1 MYDFAQKC
9 LFLAQSFT
17 AEQIMKYTIPAIII
31 QYIKPRQASAQPV
44 IWVKWNYFCPQIRA
58 QRGADSTSA
67 RTSVIINAFPKK
79 SFFSS
84 FEMLGGSF
92 GNKALWS

>member
-44 IWVKWNYFCPQIRA
+44 
-58 QRGADSTSA
+58 T
-67 RTSVIINAFPKK
+67 
-79 SFFSS
+79 
-84 FEMLGGSF
+84 
-92 GNKALWS
+92 